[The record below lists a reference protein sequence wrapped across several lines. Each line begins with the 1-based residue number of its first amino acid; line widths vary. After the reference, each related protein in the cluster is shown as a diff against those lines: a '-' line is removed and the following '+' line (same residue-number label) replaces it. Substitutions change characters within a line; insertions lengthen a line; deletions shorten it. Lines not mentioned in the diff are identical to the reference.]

1 MYVALICLTVNM
13 RLKSIIDP
21 YYSHSQAI
29 SGEALVRVL
38 TSEEYSNIDVND
50 HHRLLQ
56 CFCLS
61 VSSLTHGFPS
71 DSKIVKFIYATAAV
85 FSDTEQEEAVLG
97 AMLQIIAAG
106 YKKLQCELVTAP
118 LSNEQDLHSALFRQL
133 YVTVKRLEKILT
145 LHNEMRSEGRSRDI
159 TVRPQQAKMFAVAA

>member
-1 MYVALICLTVNM
+1 M

-21 YYSHSQAI
+21 YYSQSQAI

-38 TSEEYSNIDVND
+38 TSEEYSDIDSND

-85 FSDTEQEEAVLG
+85 FSDPEQEEAVLG
-97 AMLQIIAAG
+97 AMLQVITAG
-106 YKKLQCELVTAP
+106 YKKLQSELVVAP
-118 LSNEQDLHSALFRQL
+118 LSTEQELHGALFRQI
-133 YVTVKRLEKILT
+133 YVTVKRLERILT
-145 LHNEMRSEGRSRDI
+145 QHNEMRSEGHSRDI
-159 TVRPQQAKMFAVAA
+159 TLRPQQTKLYAVVA